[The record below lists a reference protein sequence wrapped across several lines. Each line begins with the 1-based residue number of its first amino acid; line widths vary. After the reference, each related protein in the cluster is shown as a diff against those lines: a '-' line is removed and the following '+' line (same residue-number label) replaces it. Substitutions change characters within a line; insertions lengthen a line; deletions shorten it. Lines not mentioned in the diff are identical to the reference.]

1 MNNEQENRLGS
12 YRTTGQVLTD
22 NAALF
27 AGLPAMVTQHSNL
40 LDSINLTD
48 GLAVLQGTNT
58 KGVTGAK
65 KEFLRQMKLYAFRIG
80 GALKSYA
87 SDTNNLPLKARAHVV
102 DSQFTKARDDERDDI
117 AQGIYDAAQEN
128 IAALGDSG
136 VTATTMTAFQTRID
150 AYRLSIASPS
160 VARSNKKAQTDLLD
174 TELKRAN
181 MICKERLD
189 GLVEQF
195 RESNPDFYAAYHAAR
210 NIIDTGH
217 RKKAPAPPPVNG

>member
-12 YRTTGQVLTD
+12 YRTTAQVRAD
-22 NAALF
+22 NAAIF
-27 AGLPAMVTQHSNL
+27 RSVPALATQHSNL
-40 LDSINLTD
+40 RDSINLAD

-58 KGVTGAK
+58 TGITEAK
-65 KEFLRQMKLYAFRIG
+65 KEFLRQMKLYAFRVG

-102 DSQFTKARDDERDDI
+102 DSYFTKARDDERDDI
-117 AQGIYDAAQEN
+117 AQALYDAAQEN
-128 IAALGDSG
+128 IAALAPSG
-136 VTATTMTAFQTRID
+136 VTEATMTAFQTRID
-150 AYRLSIASPS
+150 AYRLSIAGPS
-160 VARSNKKAQTDLLD
+160 VARSNKKSQTELLD

-189 GLVEQF
+189 GLMEQF

-210 NIIDTGH
+210 NIIDAGH
-217 RKKAPAPPPVNG
+217 RKKTPATPPQP